1 MRTTFK
7 TVFFFISL
15 ISLLIRCNTF
25 SPGTLGSFQKWR
37 FPIPEKQ
44 FDSEVNAFFK
54 NNPQY
59 LIPEKWEHLDS
70 WKQNGY
76 GSLNGKIFYFSSH
89 PKEIYYVSYSADVE
103 GFEDKKNPNQRQFL
117 KEQLTWEK
125 KERGPQQKIQKKNE
139 KEIHRID
146 DRFYKQIITKLEK
159 QANVKSEKYNHWYE

>member
-1 MRTTFK
+1 MRATFK
-7 TVFFFISL
+7 TFFFSL
-15 ISLLIRCNTF
+15 SLLSILIRCNTF

-59 LIPEKWEHLDS
+59 LVPGKWEHLDS

-76 GSLNGKIFYFSSH
+76 GSLNGRIFYFSSH
-89 PKEIYYVSYSADVE
+89 PEEIYYVSYSADVE
-103 GFEDKKNPNQRQFL
+103 EFED
-117 KEQLTWEK
+117 EK
-125 KERGPQQKIQKKNE
+125 KSKSTTVSVRAVNLGEEGAWPTVEDLEKNE

-146 DRFYKQIITKLEK
+146 DRFYKQIVTKLEK
-159 QANVKSEKYNHWYE
+159 QANVKSEKYSHWYE